1 MKSQSIE
8 LGRGTLVGRTALEAG
23 VVHIPDVKQDI
34 EPLDRVL
41 GAGRAK
47 GRLSA

>member
-1 MKSQSIE
+1 VE
-8 LGRGTLVGRTALEAG
+8 LSLAEPRWKLASFISLMCAEAL
-23 VVHIPDVKQDI
+23 KQDI